1 MKNNTMY
8 TKEEIRLMRLADLY
22 NLNHLLEWDVKILED
37 RINKIS
43 DINIKV
49 QIQNAKNTVRI
60 PSKQIYLR
68 YLK

>member
-1 MKNNTMY
+1 MY
-8 TKEEIRLMRLADLY
+8 TKEKIRLMRLADLY

-37 RINKIS
+37 TINKIS